1 MMMKRYCLKDVAEIY
16 SGATPLTKNKKF
28 YENGTIA
35 WITPKDL
42 SGYNHKYI
50 YSGQRSITEEG
61 YRSCATSLLPKGTV
75 LFSSRAPIGYVAIAG
90 KELCTNQGF
99 KSFVCNDKVLF
110 NHYLYYYLIKNREK
124 LESLGNGSTFKEISR
139 KTLLDYQIDLP
150 SIDEQKKIVQDL
162 VDLDDRYEKN
172 CGIISSIDELMRLL
186 YCKYFEDEDTTYDY
200 MDIGCVVEIIT
211 GGTPSTNIENY
222 WNNGIYYWYTP
233 SDITASDS
241 VISYGSQ
248 NKISVSGLANSSAK
262 LIPPM
267 SILMTS
273 RATIGEA
280 TINKFESTTN
290 QGMLALIPKDERLSI
305 LQLYYW
311 IKRNKKKI
319 TSIAN
324 GSTFKE
330 VYKKDL
336 SKLQLGISEKSSIEF
351 MKKTKILFEL
361 YESLTRENK
370 LIGELKKCILDTVF
384 N

>member
-1 MMMKRYCLKDVAEIY
+1 MMKRYCLKDVAEIY
-16 SGATPLTKNKKF
+16 SGATPLTKKKNF
-28 YENGTIA
+28 YENGTIS

-42 SGYNHKYI
+42 SGYKHKYI

-61 YRSCATSLLPKGTV
+61 YRSCATSLLPEGTV

-99 KSFVCNDKVLF
+99 KSFVCNDEVLF
-110 NHYLYYYLIKNREK
+110 NHYLYYYLIKNRDK
-124 LESLGNGSTFKEISR
+124 LEALGNGSTFKEISR

-150 SIDEQKKIVQDL
+150 AVEEQKKIVQDL
-162 VDLDDRYEKN
+162 VDLDNRYENN
-172 CGIISSIDELMRLL
+172 CGIIKSIDELMEYL
-186 YCKYFEDEDTTYDY
+186 YCKFFEDEDITYDD
-200 MDIGCVVEIIT
+200 MDLGSVVEIVT
-211 GGTPSTNIENY
+211 GGTPSTNNKNY
-222 WNNGIYYWYTP
+222 WSNGIYYWYTP
-233 SDITASDS
+233 SDVTSSDS
-241 VISYGSQ
+241 IISYESQ

-280 TINKFESTTN
+280 TINKYESTTN

-319 TSIAN
+319 ASIAN

-330 VYKKDL
+330 VYKKDM
-336 SKLQLGISEKSSIEF
+336 SKLQLRINENATVEY
-351 MKKTKILFEL
+351 MKKTKRLFEL
-361 YESLTRENK
+361 YESLTSENK
-370 LIGELKKCILDTVF
+370 LIGELKNCILDTVF

>member
-1 MMMKRYCLKDVAEIY
+1 MKRYCLKDVAEIY
-16 SGATPLTKNKKF
+16 SGATPLTKNKEF
-28 YENGTIA
+28 YENGTIS

-42 SGYNHKYI
+42 SGFKHKYI
-50 YSGQRSITEEG
+50 YSGRRSITEAG
-61 YRSCATSLLPKGTV
+61 YQSCAASMLPEGTV

-99 KSFVCNDKVLF
+99 KSFVCNGEVLF
-110 NHYLYYYLIKNREK
+110 NHYLYYYLIKNRDK
-124 LESLGNGSTFKEISR
+124 LEALGNGSTFKEISR

-150 SIDEQKKIVQDL
+150 SIEEQKMIVQDL
-162 VDLDDRYEKN
+162 VDLDNRYEKN
-172 CGIISSIDELMRLL
+172 CNIISSIDELMECL
-186 YCKYFEDEDTTYDY
+186 YCKYFEDKDTTYDD
-200 MDIGCVVEIIT
+200 MDIGSIVEIVT
-211 GGTPSTNIENY
+211 GGTPSTNNESY

-233 SDITASDS
+233 SDVTASDS
-241 VISYGSQ
+241 ILSHGSQ

-280 TINKFESTTN
+280 TINIYESTTN
-290 QGMLALIPKDERLSI
+290 QGMLALILKDERISI

-311 IKRNKKKI
+311 IKRNKKRI
-319 TSIAN
+319 ASIAN

-336 SKLQLGISEKSSIEF
+336 SKLQLGINEKANAEF
-351 MKKTKILFEL
+351 VKKTKRLFEL
-361 YESLTRENK
+361 YESLSIENE
-370 LIGELKKCILDTVF
+370 LIGELKKCILDTAF